1 MLFLYCCLSVDF
13 YYLLAWVIP
22 ITPIN
27 TTLQEEGWL
36 VRQRRA
42 RKALKKKTNDNW
54 LVSLLV
60 SELDGKLEQELLS
73 WRAGLT

>member
-1 MLFLYCCLSVDF
+1 MTGFDAAI
-13 YYLLAWVIP
+13 LAWVTP

-27 TTLQEEGWL
+27 TTLKEEGS
-36 VRQRRA
+36 
-42 RKALKKKTNDNW
+42 LKTTNDNW